1 MLHHQQYFL
10 IGILHMVALLGLLW
24 MNWWYMEKNNVRIRH
39 YWDKVRYQE
48 FGALNNKGYPDLLR
62 YNGINENGDALFDR
76 NVNIFNV
83 DLQYN
88 WRFAPGSDFI
98 FVWKNQIFN
107 NDKEYQRDYFSNLGG
122 LFDSLQTNSFSVR
135 VLFFLDYLQV
145 FPRKEV

>member
-1 MLHHQQYFL
+1 MSVSGTTGTKS
-10 IGILHMVALLGLLW
+10 GI
-24 MNWWYMEKNNVRIRH
+24 RS
-39 YWDKVRYQE
+39 D
-48 FGALNNKGYPDLLR
+48 KGYLDLLR
-62 YNGINENGDALFDR
+62 YNGINENGDALFNR

-88 WRFAPGSDFI
+88 WRFAPGSDII
-98 FVWKNQIFN
+98 FVWKNQILN

-135 VLFFLDYLQV
+135 VLYFLDYLQV

>member
-1 MLHHQQYFL
+1 
-10 IGILHMVALLGLLW
+10 MVALLGLLW

-107 NDKEYQRDYFSNLGG
+107 NNKEYQRDYFSNLGG